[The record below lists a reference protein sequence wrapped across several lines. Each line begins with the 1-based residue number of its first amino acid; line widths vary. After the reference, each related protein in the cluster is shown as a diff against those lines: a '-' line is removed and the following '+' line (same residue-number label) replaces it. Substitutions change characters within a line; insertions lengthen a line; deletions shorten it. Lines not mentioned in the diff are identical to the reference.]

1 MLASPHGDTPVL
13 VLAPHAQTGRRISM
27 VISLLFIF
35 GFHAALVYASIM
47 NWDLPCERPLPAFLL
62 SAGVIGIASGV
73 LYTFLEM
80 RRISDEQQLP
90 PPAAPPPASQVHKVL
105 VLLLLLCALCAGVVG
120 TAMYTS
126 APTCAFTSPVVHTW
140 SLAALVLYASFAALV
155 VGVPLL
161 SVAFPLL
168 ALALVPIIA
177 TLVSLAAWLS
187 DAGKRGAHGA
197 ASVLHRWLRLGSDD
211 AAPPQPQPTI
221 ANPASTFALYVN
233 TAALVWLFGFMIV
246 EVYQSW
252 SLPCDAPLATYVL
265 GVSTLGLLLSLL
277 DFILE
282 IFRDPMPPIT
292 KLEHTKAKE
301 DRSRR
306 LVMFGWVVAAVV
318 VWGALGCAWLGS
330 STTCAKTAPAIYRLA
345 LLLSLLY
352 SAGVALVA
360 LAIFGLGVDFCLS
373 GKLRMIVVLE
383 Q

>member
-1 MLASPHGDTPVL
+1 M
-13 VLAPHAQTGRRISM
+13 
-27 VISLLFIF
+27 
-35 GFHAALVYASIM
+35 
-47 NWDLPCERPLPAFLL
+47 
-62 SAGVIGIASGV
+62 
-73 LYTFLEM
+73 LYTFLEL

-105 VLLLLLCALCAGVVG
+105 VLLLLLCALGAGVVG

-126 APTCAFTSPVVHTW
+126 APACAFTSPVVHTW

-161 SVAFPLL
+161 SIAFPLL

-360 LAIFGLGVDFCLS
+360 LAVFGLGVSNRASTPQLLPCATWHLFLVPPTRH
-373 GKLRMIVVLE
+373 LVLVPSARYPTHPLVPFRSLAGPRRCRSTFVYRAS
-383 Q
+383 